1 MTFFGGQSAEH
12 LKQFIERIERLEEEK
27 KTTAEYIKE
36 VFAEA
41 KGTGFDVKTM
51 REIIKLRKKDY
62 SDLEEAEYLLDT
74 YKRAMGMLPQ
84 LDLFEEQKTSNM
96 ETILSDM
103 SRATKD
109 MVQLK
114 KAGDNIRR
122 IAKEQGFQQSHADQL
137 IQEKAL
143 EASIKLHLPQA
154 VVIAAMR

>member
-27 KTTAEYIKE
+27 KTIAEDIKE

-41 KGTGFDVKTM
+41 KGTGFDVKIM
-51 REIIKLRKKDY
+51 REIIKLRKKDQA
-62 SDLEEAEYLLDT
+62 DLEAAEYLLDI

-84 LDLFEEQKTSNM
+84 MDLFEDKKTNNI

-103 SRATKD
+103 SQATKD

-114 KAGDNIRR
+114 KSGDNIRR
-122 IAKEQGFQQSHADQL
+122 IGKELGLSQSHIDQV

-143 EASIKLHLPQA
+143 EASIKLHLPEA
-154 VVIAAMR
+154 VVMAVMR